1 VGLGTI
7 AWAGCLGAG
16 AVAVGLAATKG
27 EDGPAVDRELFDLL
41 NGRAD
46 PSEEAAFAAITELGS
61 FYAAGAAAA
70 TLVVLGRR
78 GPAVRAVGA
87 AGATWLLLQG
97 LKRVANRPRPADA
110 DPDGVRLLI
119 ARPAAAS
126 WPSSH
131 PAVLTSFTR
140 VAARELGVGRL
151 GRAALGALDLSVGA
165 SRVILGVHH
174 PSDVVSGLLLG
185 RAVARVW
192 PRSRPA

>member
-1 VGLGTI
+1 MGLGTI

-97 LKRVANRPRPADA
+97 LKRVANRR
-110 DPDGVRLLI
+110 GRRTRFRRVRLI
-119 ARPAAAS
+119 ARPAAVV
-126 WPSSH
+126 
-131 PAVLTSFTR
+131 AV
-140 VAARELGVGRL
+140 VAPGGADVLHARGRP
-151 GRAALGALDLSVGA
+151 GARRRAPRGAALGALDLSVGA
-165 SRVILGVHH
+165 SRVSLGVHY

-185 RAVARVW
+185 RAVALW
-192 PRSRPA
+192 ARSRPA

>member
-1 VGLGTI
+1 VGLGRF
-7 AWAGCLGAG
+7 AWAGCLGAA

-41 NGRAD
+41 NRGA
-46 PSEEAAFAAITELGS
+46 PASAETAFAAVTELGS
-61 FYAAGAAAA
+61 FYASGSAAAA
-70 TLVVLGRR
+70 LVVLGHR
-78 GPAVRAVGA
+78 GPAVRAVSA

-110 DPDGVRLLI
+110 DPEGVRMLI
-119 ARPAAAS
+119 ARPPASS

-140 VAARELGVGRL
+140 VASRELGVARL
-151 GRAALGALDLSVGA
+151 GRAAFGVLDLSVGA
-165 SRVILGVHH
+165 SRVALGVHY

-192 PRSRPA
+192 PRSHPA